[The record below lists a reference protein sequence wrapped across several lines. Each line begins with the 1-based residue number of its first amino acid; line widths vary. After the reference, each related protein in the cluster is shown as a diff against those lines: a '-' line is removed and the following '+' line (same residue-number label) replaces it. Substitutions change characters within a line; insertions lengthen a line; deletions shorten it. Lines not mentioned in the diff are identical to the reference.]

1 MRKSLIVD
9 RLITDSDFCNS
20 KEWFHIDRSDI
31 LPHLYQP
38 NKLYFV
44 TFRLSDSIP
53 KEVLTKIREESQL
66 LKAQLKESD
75 SELLR
80 NYNQK
85 LMATIDKYIDSGYG
99 SQYFITPEIRQ
110 LMVDTLMECHQKD
123 YYIYDYVLMPNHI
136 HLLIRTGAIK
146 TLTELISQIKRKSAF
161 RINQHLSRTG
171 DVWHRN
177 FFDVIIRSWQH
188 LRSVQN
194 YIKSNP
200 ENLPEES
207 YLLVSSIL

>member
-1 MRKSLIVD
+1 MRRSLTID
-9 RLITDSDFCNS
+9 RLITDSDFFNPR
-20 KEWFHIDRSDI
+20 EWFHIDRSNI

-53 KEVLTKIREESQL
+53 KEVLTKIREESRI
-66 LKAQLKESD
+66 LKSQLKETDSD
-75 SELLR
+75 LLR
-80 NYNQK
+80 KYNQK
-85 LMATIDKYIDSGYG
+85 LMATIDKYIDRGYG
-99 SQYFITPEIRQ
+99 SQYFINSEIRQ
-110 LMVDTLMECHQKD
+110 LMVDTLMERHQKD
-123 YYIYDYVLMPNHI
+123 YYIYDYVLMPNHV

-146 TLTELISQIKRKSAF
+146 TLTELISQIKRKSAY
-161 RINQHLSRTG
+161 RINKYLSRTG
-171 DVWHRN
+171 DVWHEN

-200 ENLPEES
+200 TDLPADS